1 MSTVNAF
8 RFASS
13 AQWRG
18 GDGVSATA
26 PGKPLLRIGAPPEL
40 RGRVAGVWSPE
51 ELLVGAAASCLA
63 ITLHGIARA
72 RGVEAERIDV
82 DGVGHVERAPEG
94 GFHFVGI
101 ELRVEFEAVDE
112 HPHVVQA
119 LVEEAE
125 RRCIVG
131 RALDVPVTV
140 DLVLATA
147 AGVALSG

>member
-8 RFASS
+8 RFPSA

-18 GDGVSATA
+18 GELTSATA
-26 PGKPLLRIGAPPEL
+26 PGKPMLRVGAPPEL

-51 ELLVGAAASCLA
+51 ELLVASAASCLT
-63 ITLHGIARA
+63 ITLAAVARA
-72 RGVEAERIDV
+72 RGVELERVDV
-82 DGVGHVERAPEG
+82 DGIGHVEQAPGG
-94 GFHFVGI
+94 GFRFVGI
-101 ELRVEFEAVDE
+101 ELMVEVEARDE
-112 HPHVVQA
+112 HPHAVQA

-125 RRCIVG
+125 RLCIVS
-131 RALDVPVTV
+131 RSLEVPVTV